1 MFLNL
6 LSLLICYLTSRQLI
20 FTNHKDLI
28 SSLYQGYQE
37 LISFLTFG
45 SDSIVTT
52 SDLLF
57 MKGVFYTFL
66 ENVMFDKSLVYCLGS
81 SGSPVP
87 WQLGI
92 GYADRV
98 ALIEDSVYS
107 SVFIICLG
115 AVLLTKVCENP
126 TFRDYYSK
134 NGFFIF
140 YYAVS
145 FFVLF
150 VIIIEPMSFNVSLEG
165 MGDIKLLVS
174 KMIVELSSIVLAMI
188 IALLLAVV
196 LRDDEHINNHM
207 SYYHFLVITENL
219 FYVRFILKLHVIRCK
234 LYESDIQ
241 KYQVYFFLLALFVN
255 YLVTGNEKALYG
267 FLVILYSNIY
277 CEYFILRVMPYSVS
291 DMDMDEI
298 SVVMQFL
305 TNFRYRY
312 LDNKFPILLGGDT
325 FNEYPGYCFGV
336 TTEESFNYMHVDY
349 MRIECFEYLADQSI
363 APREK
368 LKGCQKMLQ
377 NYKDMVMTDE
387 TKFIMD
393 ILINQI
399 DVLEYILEAEAAWEA
414 SIKAYLNSDPDYLDW
429 DEYING
435 DSNSDPD
442 YLEYLEQR
450 SKEEAEWDEYIDAY
464 INSDSDDS
472 DDQGKGSNQ

>member
-6 LSLLICYLTSRQLI
+6 LSLLIYYLSSRQL
-20 FTNHKDLI
+20 FSTNNHKDLI
-28 SSLYQGYQE
+28 SSLHEGYQE

-57 MKGVFYTFL
+57 MKGVFHTFL

-92 GYADRV
+92 GYADKV

-107 SVFIICLG
+107 SVFIICGG

-126 TFRDYYSK
+126 TFRNYYSK

-140 YYAVS
+140 YYTVS
-145 FFVLF
+145 FLVLF
-150 VIIIEPMSFNVSLEG
+150 VLIIEPMSFNVSLEG

-174 KMIVELSSIVLAMI
+174 KMIVELSSIVYAMI
-188 IALLLAVV
+188 IALLLAIV
-196 LRDDEHINNHM
+196 LIDEEHINNHM
-207 SYYHFLVITENL
+207 SYYHFLLITENL
-219 FYVRFILKLHVIRCK
+219 IYLRFILKLHVIRCK

-241 KYQVYFFLLALFVN
+241 KYQVYFLLLSLFVN
-255 YLVTGNEKALYG
+255 YLVTGNEKPLYG

-291 DMDMDEI
+291 DKDEI
-298 SVVMQFL
+298 SVVMEFL

-325 FNEYPGYCFGV
+325 FNEHPGYCFGV

-349 MRIECFEYLADQSI
+349 MRIECFEYLVDHSI
-363 APREK
+363 PLGEK
-368 LKGCQKMLQ
+368 LKGCQKRLQ
-377 NYKDMVMTDE
+377 SYKDMVMTDE
-387 TKFIMD
+387 TKLMIS
-393 ILINQI
+393 ILISQI
-399 DVLEYILEAEAAWEA
+399 DVLKFMLNEEA
-414 SIKAYLNSDPDYLDW
+414 DPDYVDYEKDW
-429 DEYING
+429 
-435 DSNSDPD
+435 
-442 YLEYLEQR
+442 L
-450 SKEEAEWDEYIDAY
+450 KKEAEWDAYVDAY
-464 INSDSDDS
+464 VNSDSDDS
-472 DDQGKGSNQ
+472 DDQEF